1 MNTIIIREPTLLII
15 GDVRLTVEPP
25 PAEPVDPNS
34 LLARRL
40 AEREV
45 EERVAVAPSVT
56 RAPFGARTSMRILGG
71 PAGSHDDPELKAGVE
86 FRRMSG
92 ETAKVERILGRE
104 GPVWFVMAG
113 PLQPAV
119 IFFSGVWLE
128 RTAETGTPKVGD
140 SVIGETQFTIKF
152 VRGEAEGGGWVVADE
167 LGKNYLVVHAGD
179 SRWMGCDPVSL
190 G

>member
-1 MNTIIIREPTLLII
+1 MII

-25 PAEPVDPNS
+25 VATMDPNS
-34 LLARRL
+34 PMAHML
-40 AEREV
+40 AEQEL

-71 PAGSHDDPELKAGVE
+71 SAGSPDDPELKAGVE
-86 FRRMSG
+86 FRRMNG
-92 ETAKVERILGRE
+92 ETVKVERVLGRE
-104 GPVWFVMAG
+104 GPLWFVMAG
-113 PLQPAV
+113 PLLPAL
-119 IFFSGVWLE
+119 IFFSGLWLE
-128 RTAETGTPKVGD
+128 RAPEPGTPKVGD
-140 SVIGETQFTIKF
+140 TVMGQAPFRIKF

-167 LGKNYLVVHAGD
+167 LGKNYLVMHAGD